1 MTNLYFEKSDNSPSF
16 WQRIVSAFMSIVIL
30 AHIFIPS
37 IATAAE
43 CIKTASICVEG
54 SETRLIDDV
63 PVTKDCWRYE
73 DTYSCTTAVAGQKA
87 CDPLANKSGC
97 GQTFSNCLQKGL
109 NGECIRFTRD
119 YTCSSDLKK
128 DYSGSLPVG
137 ITELD
142 PTHEIS
148 KTWDESDCTNKTA
161 NLTACS
167 NTNTTCSASAETRE
181 INGVSITEPCWENTK
196 EYQCLSGQ
204 NQTVCDAATDANCRQ
219 TSVTCQNM
227 VNGVCQTSS
236 TKFQCLVRAGT
247 TTPSDTCKDQDFAKV
262 MTGLEGSREFA
273 RYFDTNS
280 MTFFNGTDSRCSI
293 KLGGSLGGNCCRTA
307 ESADK
312 WKDAA
317 ISAAASYGVN
327 AVIAPA
333 VSSYTY
339 SIIVTQSSS
348 LVASMTTAAVSAA
361 GVNMAGT
368 ATIVTAPSVGTAG
381 VGITATGSGQLAF
394 AINPAMMA
402 IAIAIML
409 VQMWLQCS
417 PDEQKVALRKKAGL
431 CTYVGSYCSS
441 KFLGA
446 CVEKSQTYCCYVSK
460 LARIISEGGHAQLKK
475 SYGSPESPDCSGFNQ
490 NEMSQLDLSKIDMSE
505 FFNELQ
511 YKTLDSAST
520 IKNANTATQQIFQ
533 GGTGGYYNQ

>member
-1 MTNLYFEKSDNSPSF
+1 M
-16 WQRIVSAFMSIVIL
+16 
-30 AHIFIPS
+30 
-37 IATAAE
+37 
-43 CIKTASICVEG
+43 
-54 SETRLIDDV
+54 
-63 PVTKDCWRYE
+63 
-73 DTYSCTTAVAGQKA
+73 
-87 CDPLANKSGC
+87 
-97 GQTFSNCLQKGL
+97 
-109 NGECIRFTRD
+109 
-119 YTCSSDLKK
+119 
-128 DYSGSLPVG
+128 
-137 ITELD
+137 
-142 PTHEIS
+142 
-148 KTWDESDCTNKTA
+148 
-161 NLTACS
+161 
-167 NTNTTCSASAETRE
+167 
-181 INGVSITEPCWENTK
+181 
-196 EYQCLSGQ
+196 CLSGQ

-219 TSVTCQNM
+219 VATTCQNM
-227 VNGVCQTSS
+227 VNGLCQTSS
-236 TKFQCLVRAGT
+236 TKFQCLVREGT

-273 RYFDTNS
+273 RYFDANS

-327 AVIAPA
+327 AIIAPA

-339 SIIVTQSSS
+339 SIIVAQSSS

-441 KFLGA
+441 KVLGA

-460 LARIISEGGHAQLKK
+460 LARIISEGGHVQLKK
-475 SYGSPESPDCSGFNQ
+475 SYGDPESPDCSGFNQ
-490 NEMSQLDLSKIDMSE
+490 TEMSQLDLSQIDMSE
-505 FFNELQ
+505 FFDELK
-511 YKTLDSAST
+511 YKTLDLAST
-520 IKNANTATQQIFQ
+520 INNANKTANQIMQ
-533 GGTGGYYNQ
+533 GGSGGYYNQ